1 MVHIPGQTEL
11 KDVQVAL
18 VSGKMP
24 EKFENQDVALAM
36 ITVRE
41 KIAQRYEGKRY

>member
-11 KDVQVAL
+11 KDAQVAL

-24 EKFENQDVALAM
+24 EKLENQDVALAM

-41 KIAQRYEGKRY
+41 KITQRYEGKRY

>member
-1 MVHIPGQTEL
+1 
-11 KDVQVAL
+11 VAL
-18 VSGKMP
+18 VSGKVL

-41 KIAQRYEGKRY
+41 KIAQSYGGKRY